1 VRSSRLP
8 LGWSWSFRQSKGF
21 RFEIRD
27 FIIRRH
33 AVPGLVGPAR
43 PGISSLSYPT
53 LGRTLALASLRIFFP
68 WHDRSRD
75 SVRLGHSSR
84 LRCGCP
90 DLFLLLFSSII
101 FFVAHGRGNTLTISP
116 SCHPLSVDRP
126 LSLDLLYGRW

>member
-53 LGRTLALASLRIFFP
+53 LGRTLALASLRIFFS

-84 LRCGCP
+84 LRC
-90 DLFLLLFSSII
+90 DVLI
-101 FFVAHGRGNTLTISP
+101 FFSFFSHQASFLSLMVEVTLS
-116 SCHPLSVDRP
+116 LSHRAVTHCQLNRP
-126 LSLDLLYGRW
+126 LSLDLLYDRW